1 MKTYFLIFTLTFG
14 SLFAGDAIHQ
24 RQESMQ
30 DFNKLMRSATQ
41 LLKSGETEGL
51 VSIYGEI
58 ETIMLEYST
67 LFPEDS
73 FEGKTKASKNI
84 IDDRTTFNQLSIDAS
99 EWAALAKIAAD
110 NNDLETLQQH
120 HQNLYSS
127 CKSCHS
133 RFKN

>member
-84 IDDRTTFNQLSIDAS
+84 IDDRTTFNQLSSDAS

>member
-1 MKTYFLIFTLTFG
+1 
-14 SLFAGDAIHQ
+14 
-24 RQESMQ
+24 
-30 DFNKLMRSATQ
+30 MRSATQ
-41 LLKSGETEGL
+41 SLKSGEIDGL
-51 VSIYGEI
+51 SHIYDDI
-58 ETIMLEYST
+58 EAIMINYPT

-73 FEGKTKASKNI
+73 FDGKTKASKNI
-84 IDDRTTFNQLSIDAS
+84 IDDRSAFNQIASDAA

-120 HQNLYSS
+120 HQNLYGS

>member
-1 MKTYFLIFTLTFG
+1 MKKYFLIFTLTFG

>member
-1 MKTYFLIFTLTFG
+1 MNKFLPLLILIMSPLLASDVIT
-14 SLFAGDAIHQ
+14 Q
-24 RQESMQ
+24 RQDSMQ

-41 LLKSGETEGL
+41 SLKSGEVDGL
-51 VSIYGEI
+51 SQIYDDI
-58 ETIMLEYST
+58 EAIMINYPS

-73 FEGKTKASKNI
+73 FDGKTKASMNI
-84 IDDRTTFNQLSIDAS
+84 IDDRSTFNQISSETA

-120 HQNLYSS
+120 HQNLYGS

>member
-1 MKTYFLIFTLTFG
+1 MKKYFLIFTLTFG

-67 LFPEDS
+67 LFPDDS

-84 IDDRTTFNQLSIDAS
+84 IDDRTTFNQLSSDVS

-120 HQNLYSS
+120 HQNLYGS

>member
-1 MKTYFLIFTLTFG
+1 MHKFLPLFVLII
-14 SLFAGDAIHQ
+14 SPLFASDVITQ
-24 RQESMQ
+24 RQDSMQ

-51 VSIYGEI
+51 SQIYDDI
-58 ETIMLEYST
+58 EAIMINYPT

-73 FEGKTKASKNI
+73 FDGKTKASKNI
-84 IDDRTTFNQLSIDAS
+84 IDDRSTFNQISSEAA

-120 HQNLYSS
+120 HQNLYGS

>member
-1 MKTYFLIFTLTFG
+1 MNKFLPFLILIMSPLLASDVIT
-14 SLFAGDAIHQ
+14 Q
-24 RQESMQ
+24 RQDSMQ

-41 LLKSGETEGL
+41 LLKSGETDGL
-51 VSIYGEI
+51 SEIYDDI
-58 ETIMLEYST
+58 EAIMINYST

-73 FEGKTKASKNI
+73 FDGKTKASKNI
-84 IDDRTTFNQLSIDAS
+84 IDDRSKFNQISSEAA

-120 HQNLYSS
+120 HQNLYGS

-133 RFKN
+133 SFKN

>member
-1 MKTYFLIFTLTFG
+1 MKKYFLIFTLTFG
-14 SLFAGDAIHQ
+14 SVFAGDAIHQ

-30 DFNKLMRSATQ
+30 EFNKLMRSATQ
-41 LLKSGETEGL
+41 LLKTGETEDL

-67 LFPEDS
+67 LFPDDS
-73 FEGKTKASKNI
+73 FDGKTKASKNI
-84 IDDRTTFNQLSIDAS
+84 IDDRTTFNQLSSDVS

-120 HQNLYSS
+120 HQNLYGS